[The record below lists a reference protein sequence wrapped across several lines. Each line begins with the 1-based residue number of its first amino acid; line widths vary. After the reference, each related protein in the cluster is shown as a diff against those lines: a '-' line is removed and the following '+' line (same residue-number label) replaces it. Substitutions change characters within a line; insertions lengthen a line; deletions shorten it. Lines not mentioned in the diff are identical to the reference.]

1 MNQQIINGTN
11 RFGRSLCAYQL
22 QKRISKL
29 VAHLLALIS
38 GLLLVPT
45 SAFSQDSLVFKN
57 NNYMTGEI
65 KSMSKGV
72 LNIETDYS
80 KSDFTI
86 EWVDIKE
93 IYTKTSFTLTRSDGD
108 RLSGTLQSVNPN
120 QVNVVSDK
128 GTSTSEL
135 NNIVQLKLRE

>member
-1 MNQQIINGTN
+1 MNQQIIKGTN
-11 RFGRSLCAYQL
+11 RFEHSLCAYQF

-29 VAHLLALIS
+29 VATLLALAS

-93 IYTKTSFTLTRSDGD
+93 IYTKTRF
-108 RLSGTLQSVNPN
+108 V
-120 QVNVVSDK
+120 
-128 GTSTSEL
+128 
-135 NNIVQLKLRE
+135 